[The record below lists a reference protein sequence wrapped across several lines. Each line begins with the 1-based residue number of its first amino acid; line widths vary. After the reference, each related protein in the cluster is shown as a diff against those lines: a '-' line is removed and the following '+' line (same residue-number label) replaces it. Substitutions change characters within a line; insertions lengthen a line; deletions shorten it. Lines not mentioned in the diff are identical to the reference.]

1 MPSELSHLDAR
12 GRARMVGVGE
22 KAVTRRVCVA
32 RAEVRMAAET
42 LARIADGT
50 VAKGDV
56 LATARI
62 AAIQAAKRT
71 GEWIPLCHPLG
82 LDGVEVDLRPD
93 AAASRVAIEVRVEA
107 HARTGVEMEALVAAA
122 AAGLTIYDMCKA
134 VDRSMTVERV
144 RLVSKSG
151 GKSGAWTREDEDPPA
166 GAPGFPGG

>member
-1 MPSELSHLDAR
+1 
-12 GRARMVGVGE
+12 MVGVGD

-32 RAEVRMAAET
+32 RAEVRMEPET
-42 LARIADGT
+42 LARIAAGT

-71 GEWIPLCHPLG
+71 GDWIPLCHPLA
-82 LDGVEVDLRPD
+82 LDGVEVELLPD
-93 AAASRVAIEVRVEA
+93 APGSRVAIEVRVEA

-122 AAGLTIYDMCKA
+122 AAALTIYDMCKA
-134 VDRSMTVERV
+134 VDRGMSVERV

-151 GKSGAWTREDEDPPA
+151 GKSGVWTREGEQE
-166 GAPGFPGG
+166 PGGTSGSPGG

>member
-1 MPSELSHLDAR
+1 MPADLSHLDAQ

-22 KAVTRRVCVA
+22 KAVTRRACVA
-32 RAEVRMAAET
+32 RAEVRMAPET
-42 LARIADGT
+42 LARIAEGT

-71 GEWIPLCHPLG
+71 AEWIPLCHPLP
-82 LDGVEVDLRPD
+82 LDGIEVELRPD
-93 AAASRVAIEVRVEA
+93 VARSRVAIEVSVAA

-134 VDRSMTVERV
+134 ADRSMTLDRV
-144 RLVSKSG
+144 RLVAKTG
-151 GKSGAWTREDEDPPA
+151 GKSGTWVRPGEEPA
-166 GAPGFPGG
+166 DGTPGG